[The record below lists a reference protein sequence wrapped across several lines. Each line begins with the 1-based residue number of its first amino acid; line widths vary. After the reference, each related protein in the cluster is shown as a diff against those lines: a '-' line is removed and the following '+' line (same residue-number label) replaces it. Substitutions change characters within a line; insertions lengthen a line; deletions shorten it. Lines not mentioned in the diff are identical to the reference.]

1 MHGVFLQDLAMVM
14 IVAAAAAIIFRR
26 FGQPVVLGYIL
37 AGLVIGPHTPM
48 IPLSVQDHHTVELL
62 AELGVILLMF
72 GLGLHFSL
80 RQLASVGAT
89 AFIAATMEIALMLA
103 IGYGIG
109 RMFGWSAMDS
119 IFLGAI
125 LSISST
131 TIIVKALEE
140 LGLVKAR
147 FAELIFGILIVED
160 ILAIAM
166 IALLS
171 GLATSGSLEA
181 TEVALTLGQIT
192 LFLAAVLV
200 VGLLAVPPLVRSID
214 RRCGAEILLIA
225 TLGLCF
231 GVSLLAWEMGYS
243 VALGAFLIGAV
254 IAETRE
260 HLKIENMVAPVR
272 DMFSAVFFVA
282 VGMLI
287 EPPMLI
293 EYALPIAVITAAV
306 VIGKVVTCALG
317 TFLAGHGPRTSAKV
331 GMGLAQIGEFSFIIA
346 SLGLTLEVT
355 SDFIYPI
362 TVMVSAITTL
372 LTPYLIRSASP
383 AVDRLGRVMPPFVVN
398 YIELYS
404 GWLAQLRRSGGRSG
418 EVRRLM
424 RRLSLQVGLNLLLA
438 AVLFAAAAIAVGHA
452 EAWWPDLPRW
462 IGGPEAVGWL
472 AAMVF
477 SLPLLVVS
485 LRKVR
490 AIASIAAEASV
501 SHRAAG
507 EQTQAVR
514 AVIAGTIHVV
524 GWTVVLL
531 HIGGMTLVVTPTWPA
546 LAIAAAA
553 AAAVAVWYRRSFER
567 IYSKGQ
573 IALREVLSQPPEP
586 PPAPT
591 PRPLPTVLQ
600 DAELET
606 VAIAPDSPAAE
617 KPLRDL
623 QLRQRTGASAVGIQ
637 RDAASLPNPGPDEVL
652 RPGDQVLLM
661 GSRTQLDDAKQLL
674 LVESETANRS
684 EQANGT
690 NPMT

>member
-14 IVAAAAAIIFRR
+14 IVAAVAAIIFRR

-37 AGLVIGPHTPM
+37 AGLVIGPHTPI
-48 IPLSVQDHHTVELL
+48 IPLSVQDQHTVELL

-109 RMFGWSAMDS
+109 RLFGWSSMDS

-140 LGLVKAR
+140 LGLIKAR

-181 TEVALTLGQIT
+181 GEVALTLGQIA

-200 VGLLAVPPLVRSID
+200 VGLLAVPPLVRYVD
-214 RRCGAEILLIA
+214 RHYGIEILLIT

-231 GVSLLAWEMGYS
+231 GVSLLALELGYS

-260 HLKIENMVAPVR
+260 HGKIEGLVAPVR

-287 EPPMLI
+287 DPPMLI
-293 EYALPIAVITAAV
+293 EYALPIAVITVAV
-306 VIGKVVTCALG
+306 VLGKVVTCALG
-317 TFLAGHGPRTSAKV
+317 TFLAGHDPRTSAKV

-346 SLGLTLEVT
+346 SLGLTLGVT
-355 SDFIYPI
+355 SGFIYPI
-362 TVMVSAITTL
+362 AVMVSAITTL
-372 LTPYLIRSASP
+372 LTPYLIRSSDLL
-383 AVDRLGRVMPPFVVN
+383 VDRLSKVTPPFVVN
-398 YIELYS
+398 YIQLYS
-404 GWLAQLRRSGGRSG
+404 GWVAQLRGGGGHSG

-424 RRLSLQVGLNLLLA
+424 RRLTLQVGLNLLLV
-438 AVLFAAAAIAVGHA
+438 AVVFAAASLALPWVGS
-452 EAWWPDLPRW
+452 WWPDLPPW
-462 IGGPEAVGWL
+462 VGGPEAVGWL
-472 AAMVF
+472 AAMVL
-477 SLPLLVVS
+477 SLPLLIVS
-485 LRKVR
+485 LRKIR

-501 SHRAAG
+501 TQHAAG
-507 EQTQAVR
+507 KQTQAVR
-514 AVIAGTIHVV
+514 SVIAGTIRLV
-524 GWTVVLL
+524 GWTVILL
-531 HIGGMTLVVTPTWPA
+531 HLAGMTLVIQPTWPA
-546 LAIAAAA
+546 LAIAAAVA
-553 AAAVAVWYRRSFER
+553 TAIAVWHRRSLDR
-567 IYSKGQ
+567 VYSKAQ

-586 PPAPT
+586 PPPPAP
-591 PRPLPTVLQ
+591 RVLPTVLH
-600 DAELET
+600 DAELEMVT
-606 VAIAPDSPAAE
+606 IPPDAPAAG
-617 KPLRDL
+617 KLLREL
-623 QLRQRTGASAVGIQ
+623 ELRRQTGASAVGIE
-637 RDAASLPNPGPDEVL
+637 RESMSLPNPGPDEEL
-652 RPGDQVLLM
+652 QPGDQVLLL
-661 GSRTQLDDAKQLL
+661 GSRSQLDAARQLL
-674 LVESETANRS
+674 LVEVT
-684 EQANGT
+684 
-690 NPMT
+690 